1 MTDAMIQLSALVK
14 ATRSDALLDVFLTVY
29 NDAYQTNK
37 AKTCVEAK
45 ALAGLARQLLRLPNF
60 GIAKQSGYILN
71 FPFTFEVREEFDVL
85 RFSKD
90 TVLNIELKS
99 QFPRKSSVIA
109 QLRRHKAILDVL
121 GKQTILCSFIR
132 QENKLYL
139 LKNDDLIQITFRQLS
154 NLITEDYLLENELVT
169 MSTPAKI
176 RAAAQHATKVAAQ
189 QRKLVRRP
197 RLKFSF
203 KE

>member
-1 MTDAMIQLSALVK
+1 MGDGMIQLRSLVH
-14 ATRSDALLDVFLTVY
+14 ATQSEALLDVFLTV
-29 NDAYQTNK
+29 NDPAYLTNQ

-45 ALAGLARQLLRLPNF
+45 ALAGLARQLLRLPDF
-60 GIAKQSGYILN
+60 GIAKQGGYILN
-71 FPFTFEVREEFDVL
+71 FPFTYDVREEFDVL
-85 RFSKD
+85 RFSRD

-99 QFPRKSSVIA
+99 QFPRKSSIIA

-139 LKNDDLIQITFRQLS
+139 LQNDSLIPITFRQLG
-154 NLITEDYLLENELVT
+154 NLITDDYLLENELA
-169 MSTPAKI
+169 MLSTPAKQ
-176 RAAAQHATKVAAQ
+176 RAAKQHARKVAAQ
-189 QRKLVRRP
+189 KQQLARRP